1 MAIGSVERVR
11 QALVDLGHADTVA
24 EFPDGTRTA
33 ADAAAHDEDIYM
45 FDHKTPDGM
54 PARPAGKRLL

>member
-1 MAIGSVERVR
+1 MPTMAIGSVERVR

-33 ADAAAHDEDIYM
+33 ADAL
-45 FDHKTPDGM
+45 T
-54 PARPAGKRLL
+54 

>member
-33 ADAAAHDEDIYM
+33 ADAAADAHIISYN
-45 FDHKTPDGM
+45 KTIIG
-54 PARPAGKRLL
+54 RSQSRES